1 MMPKRPNSPPG
12 GFKKETRG
20 SAGNIAEP
28 RFLVIGRIIKPHG
41 IRGELKVES
50 FTDTP
55 ERFSWL
61 EKVYLEEENGTPLMV
76 EEVRFH
82 QNWVLIKFTGID
94 DRTAA
99 ESLRRSWLFVPM
111 DEAVPLAE
119 DEYFLFQLIGLQVIN
134 QHGDQLGEIH
144 DVIETQANNVFV
156 VRTSRNEHLIP
167 DIPDVI
173 REIDFEKMIMT
184 IEEFPGLIVH

>member
-1 MMPKRPNSPPG
+1 MMPKRPNGPPG

-20 SAGNIAEP
+20 SAGNTAEP
-28 RFLVIGRIIKPHG
+28 RFLVIGRIIRPHG
-41 IRGELKVES
+41 IRGELRVES

-61 EKVYLEEENGTPLMV
+61 EKVYLEEDNGAPLMV
-76 EEVRFH
+76 EDVRFH

-99 ESLRRSWLFVPM
+99 ESLRRSWLYVPR

-134 QHGDQLGEIH
+134 QHGDLLGEIH

-156 VRTSRNEHLIP
+156 VRTNRDEHLIP